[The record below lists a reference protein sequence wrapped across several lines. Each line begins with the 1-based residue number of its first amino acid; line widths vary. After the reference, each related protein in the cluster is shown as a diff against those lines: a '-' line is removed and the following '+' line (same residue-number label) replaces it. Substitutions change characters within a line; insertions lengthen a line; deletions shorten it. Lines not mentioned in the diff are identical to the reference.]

1 MLSVEKVYDELY
13 GMIEDLK
20 KQIAA
25 NAGTDVTITP
35 ALESGTKVADFE
47 IDGES
52 GSLYAPAPYTPP
64 AYSTTEFDTGRQW
77 TDGRT
82 VYGKVIDLSGLP
94 NNTYKA
100 VPHGIDNLDTVVAI
114 LGSAKNPTYII
125 PLPYVT
131 TTATSCVDISFT
143 ATDIGVSTG
152 TDRSDYTTAFIVVY
166 YIKTPPEPEAKK
178 TTKKK

>member
-1 MLSVEKVYDELY
+1 MILEKVYDELN
-13 GMIEDLK
+13 EQLQDLK
-20 KQIAA
+20 KQVAA
-25 NAGTDVTITP
+25 LLGGSEVSITP

-52 GSLYAPAPYTPP
+52 GILYAPAPYTPP

-100 VPHGIDNLDTVVAI
+100 VPHGIDNLDIVVGVF
-114 LGSAKNPTYII
+114 GSAKNPTYHI

-143 ATDIGVSTG
+143 ATDVGVSTG
-152 TDRSDYTTAFIVVY
+152 TDRSDYTTAYIVLY

-178 TTKKK
+178 TKKK